1 MLKRRL
7 IIAGILIV
15 VIASFSL
22 LDKPLEVDTA
32 VANKEE
38 QKPLFTRDEEL
49 NISTLQRVTEKLHEK
64 YEGVV
69 VKTTSKN
76 EMVIQV
82 EGSEEYF
89 NSVKKDMESIAKS
102 VIKSTTLKDYKVV
115 VEKLDLSIVTE
126 DVEKIHKELLHL
138 MSTLKEGLKN
148 YDVIG
153 DIEIEYQKSIT
164 FQTSMN
170 DLDKDTHKLAREI
183 EEIVNEILH
192 SKELMVS
199 HIDSYEIKILN
210 TKGEEIF

>member
-1 MLKRRL
+1 MLKSRL

-22 LDKPLEVDTA
+22 LNKPLEVDTA
-32 VANKEE
+32 VANIEE
-38 QKPLFTRDEEL
+38 QKPSFTREEEL
-49 NISTLQRVTEKLHEK
+49 LMSTLKSVSEKLHEK

-69 VKTTSKN
+69 VKISKK
-76 EMVIQV
+76 ELVIQV
-82 EGSEEYF
+82 EGNEEYF

-102 VIKSTTLKDYKVV
+102 VIKSSTLKDYTVV
-115 VEKLDLSIVTE
+115 AERLDLPIVTE

-138 MSTLKEGLKN
+138 TSTLMAGLKN

-153 DIEIEYQKSIT
+153 DVEIEYQKSIT
-164 FQTSMN
+164 IQTSMN
-170 DLDKDTHKLAREI
+170 GLDKDTHKLAREI
-183 EEIVNEILH
+183 EETVNEILH
-192 SKELMVS
+192 SKELISVS

>member
-15 VIASFSL
+15 VIALFSL
-22 LDKPLEVDTA
+22 LNKPLEVDTA
-32 VANKEE
+32 VADIEE
-38 QKPLFTRDEEL
+38 QKPSFTKEEEL
-49 NISTLQRVTEKLHEK
+49 LMSTLTSVSEKLHEK

-69 VKTTSKN
+69 VKISKK
-76 EMVIQV
+76 ELVIQV
-82 EGSEEYF
+82 EGDEEYF

-102 VIKSTTLKDYKVV
+102 VIKSSTLKDYTVV
-115 VEKLDLSIVTE
+115 AERLDLPIVTE

-138 MSTLKEGLKN
+138 TSTLMAGLKK

-153 DIEIEYQKSIT
+153 DIEIDYQKSII

-170 DLDKDTHKLAREI
+170 GLDKDTHKLAREI
-183 EEIVNEILH
+183 EETVNDILH
-192 SKELMVS
+192 SKELVSVS

>member
-1 MLKRRL
+1 MLKSRL

-22 LDKPLEVDTA
+22 LNKPLEVDTA
-32 VANKEE
+32 VANIEE
-38 QKPLFTRDEEL
+38 QKPSFTREEEL
-49 NISTLQRVTEKLHEK
+49 LMSTLKSVSEKLHEK

-69 VKTTSKN
+69 VKNSKK
-76 EMVIQV
+76 ELVIQV
-82 EGSEEYF
+82 EGNEEYF

-102 VIKSTTLKDYKVV
+102 VIKSSTLKDYTVV
-115 VEKLDLSIVTE
+115 AEGLDLPIITE

-138 MSTLKEGLKN
+138 TSTLMAGLKN

-153 DIEIEYQKSIT
+153 DVEIEYQKSIT
-164 FQTSMN
+164 IQTSMN
-170 DLDKDTHKLAREI
+170 GLDKDTHKLAREI
-183 EEIVNEILH
+183 EETVNEILH
-192 SKELMVS
+192 SKELISVS

>member
-1 MLKRRL
+1 MLKSRL

-22 LDKPLEVDTA
+22 LNKPLEVDTA
-32 VANKEE
+32 VANIEE
-38 QKPLFTRDEEL
+38 QKPSFTREEEL
-49 NISTLQRVTEKLHEK
+49 LMSTLKSVSEKLHEK

-69 VKTTSKN
+69 VKISKK
-76 EMVIQV
+76 ELVIQV
-82 EGSEEYF
+82 EGNEEYF

-102 VIKSTTLKDYKVV
+102 VIKSSTLKDYTVV
-115 VEKLDLSIVTE
+115 AEGLDLPIITE

-138 MSTLKEGLKN
+138 TSTLMAGLKN

-153 DIEIEYQKSIT
+153 DVEIEYQKSIT
-164 FQTSMN
+164 IQTSMN
-170 DLDKDTHKLAREI
+170 GLDKDTHKLAREI
-183 EEIVNEILH
+183 EETVNEILH
-192 SKELMVS
+192 SKELISVS